1 MSSAPAIAYA
11 FAREHKLVPL
21 GQEGASVRVAITQDT
36 GIEAIAEAR
45 RVLGKPL
52 ITERMDADQFSRVLA
67 EQYGQNGQNLGRYSS
82 NSAQFTP
89 QVLAKESAADD
100 LLSARGDDG
109 PAVQAVNQLLI
120 AALNAQASDIH
131 LEPYEKN
138 CTARFRID
146 GQLRDVPAPL
156 GDLTEHF
163 AAIVARLKVMARL
176 DLAER
181 RLPQDG
187 RISVQIAGRAVDVR
201 VSTLPCAFG
210 ERVVLRLLDQS
221 SARLDLPSLGLPEDV
236 HATLKQLLG
245 APNGIVLVTGPT
257 GSGKT
262 TTLYAALAEIA
273 QRTRNIMT
281 VEDPIEYAIP
291 GIAQTAVNP
300 GIGLTFARAL
310 RAMLRQDPDVM
321 LVGEI
326 RDAETAQI
334 AVQASLTGHL
344 VLATLHTN
352 DAAGAVTRLVEMG
365 VEPYLLASTLRG
377 VIAQRLVRT
386 LCKACKQEIE
396 TAPQVL
402 ARLKNIG
409 DEGAA
414 LTRTQ
419 RAVGCAKCEGVGYRG
434 RTGVYECLVVDS
446 AVRAEIH
453 AGANHAALT
462 DAAAKQGMRSVERDA
477 LRWLAK
483 GETSIDEVLRVGHSV
498 E

>member
-1 MSSAPAIAYA
+1 MSATIAYA
-11 FAREHKLVPL
+11 FAREHKLVAL
-21 GQEGASVRVAITQDT
+21 GDEGASVRVAITHDT
-36 GIEAIAEAR
+36 PIEAIAEAR

-52 ITERMDADQFSRVLA
+52 ITERVDADQFSRVLA
-67 EQYGQNGQNLGRYSS
+67 AHYGANGAAEKFSKLEPK
-82 NSAQFTP
+82 NSHIAP
-89 QVLAKESAADD
+89 QVLERD
-100 LLSARGDDG
+100 LLSATGEDG

-156 GDLTEHF
+156 GELTEHF

-201 VSTLPCAFG
+201 LSTLPCAFG

-221 SARLDLPSLGLPEDV
+221 SARLDLTSLGLPADV
-236 HATLKQLLG
+236 HATLKQLLA

-262 TTLYAALAEIA
+262 TTLYGALAEIA

-365 VEPYLLASTLRG
+365 VEPYLLASSLRG

-386 LCKACKQEIE
+386 LCKFCKKEEAI
-396 TAPQVL
+396 APQVA
-402 ARLKNIG
+402 ARLHAIG
-409 DEGAA
+409 NEQIK
-414 LTRTQ
+414 TSYH
-419 RAVGCAKCEGVGYRG
+419 AVGCPKCEGVGYRG
-434 RTGVYECLVVDS
+434 RTGVYECLVVDGNI
-446 AVRAEIH
+446 RAEIH

-462 DAAAKQGMRSVERDA
+462 HAAHVQGMRTLERDG
-477 LRWLAK
+477 LRWLAS
-483 GETSIDEVLRVGHSV
+483 GETSIEEVLRVGHSV

>member
-1 MSSAPAIAYA
+1 MAATIAYA
-11 FAREHKLVPL
+11 FAREHKLVAL
-21 GQEGASVRVAITQDT
+21 GEEGASVRVAITHDT
-36 GIEAIAEAR
+36 PIEAIAEAR

-52 ITERMDADQFSRVLA
+52 VTERVAAEQFSRLLA
-67 EQYGQNGQNLGRYSS
+67 EHYGANGSTQNASIPAAQIGANTTK
-82 NSAQFTP
+82 SAP
-89 QVLAKESAADD
+89 QVSDD
-100 LLSARGDDG
+100 LLSAKGDDG

-146 GQLRDVPAPL
+146 GQLRDVPRPL
-156 GDLTEHF
+156 GELTEHF

-201 VSTLPCAFG
+201 LSTLPCAFG

-221 SARLDLPSLGLPEDV
+221 SARLDLTSLGLPADV
-236 HATLKQLLG
+236 HATLKGLLS

-262 TTLYAALAEIA
+262 TTLYGALAEIA

-365 VEPYLLASTLRG
+365 VEPYLLASSLRG

-386 LCKACKQEIE
+386 LCKFCKKEEE

-402 ARLKNIG
+402 ARLQAIG
-409 DEGAA
+409 SEHIGS
-414 LTRTQ
+414 TY
-419 RAVGCAKCEGVGYRG
+419 RAMGCPKCEGVGYRG
-434 RTGVYECLVVDS
+434 RTGVYECLVVDGK
-446 AVRAEIH
+446 VRAEIH

-462 DAAAKQGMRSVERDA
+462 SAAHAQGMRTLERDG
-477 LRWLAK
+477 LRWLAS
-483 GETSIDEVLRVGHSV
+483 GDTSIEEVLRVGHSV